1 MPDYNN
7 VKRPPNYGDDDY
19 VLRALYRL
27 LGKHFSPRRNKS
39 PSPYNNRPMNRGF
52 GRAAG
57 SKGPS
62 GPRGSYAQQYR
73 PSYSHGQSG
82 SGFAVPKKPESSYPR
97 ESRPFVQ
104 SLPQPRTEPDT
115 EELLRRLE
123 QKADDRLVEQ
133 VMAKLEAE
141 SKATE
146 KAVETSTAEP
156 QSDSAELEA
165 KTEESTHEAT
175 LEAETHEDAKTATEA
190 KPEPVPLDD
199 LYELDLDE
207 LEWLDEEMRGLVVE
221 IRDMDTDAEPPD
233 LDLLESVGTDIA
245 KDITVPEPESMVA
258 PELLEKPLEPMLDIV
273 DPLKPL
279 EPGIAELEEE
289 VEDGEAEPL

>member
-1 MPDYNN
+1 MPDYNT
-7 VKRPPNYGDDDY
+7 VKRPPNYGDDDHI
-19 VLRALYRL
+19 LRALYRL
-27 LGKHFSPRRNKS
+27 LGKHFSPKRNKS
-39 PSPYNNRPMNRGF
+39 PSPYNNRPVNRGF
-52 GRAAG
+52 GRTAG

-73 PSYSHGQSG
+73 PSYGHGQS
-82 SGFAVPKKPESSYPR
+82 SGFAVPKKPEPSYPR

-146 KAVETSTAEP
+146 KAVETSTAEQ
-156 QSDSAELEA
+156 QSDSAQPEPTKE
-165 KTEESTHEAT
+165 KSTSETT
-175 LEAETHEDAKTATEA
+175 LEVENREA
-190 KPEPVPLDD
+190 GKPDTDIKPEPEPLDD

-207 LEWLDEEMRGLVVE
+207 LEWLDEEMHGLVVE
-221 IRDMDTDAEPPD
+221 AENGESAFVTLEVLEAGLEQAQDVPMAEQSD
-233 LDLLESVGTDIA
+233 LVRPEME
-245 KDITVPEPESMVA
+245 TV
-258 PELLEKPLEPMLDIV
+258 PLEPLVEV
-273 DPLKPL
+273 DTLKPL
-279 EPGIAELEEE
+279 EPGITELEEE

>member
-1 MPDYNN
+1 MPDYNT

-27 LGKHFSPRRNKS
+27 LGKHFSPKRNKS
-39 PSPYNNRPMNRGF
+39 PSSYTNRPVNRGF

-73 PSYSHGQSG
+73 PSYGHGQS
-82 SGFAVPKKPESSYPR
+82 SGFAVPKKPEPSYPR

-156 QSDSAELEA
+156 QSDSAQPEPT
-165 KTEESTHEAT
+165 KEESASETTQEAG
-175 LEAETHEDAKTATEA
+175 THEDSKTDANA
-190 KPEPVPLDD
+190 KPEPEPLDD

-207 LEWLDEEMRGLVVE
+207 LEWLDEEMHGLVVE
-221 IRDMDTDAEPPD
+221 AEDGEPAFVTLEALETGLEQAQDVPMT
-233 LDLLESVGTDIA
+233 ESVELV
-245 KDITVPEPESMVA
+245 K
-258 PELLEKPLEPMLDIV
+258 PELTVALEPCVDIE
-273 DPLKPL
+273 PLKPL
-279 EPGIAELEEE
+279 EPGIAEREEE
-289 VEDGEAEPL
+289 VDDGEAEPL